1 MFRLVADPIN
11 FQQEYTSIKK
21 PEYGCVLFFL
31 GISRNAL
38 EDSSVK
44 ALEYFAYEE
53 MVIKKAN
60 EIELKIKGKYP
71 VGELLIVHRLGLVPV
86 MELSLLV
93 IIGSGHRLQM
103 FEALEESVDLIKRE
117 LPIWKKA
124 IYKNGETEWLNNHF

>member
-1 MFRLVADPIN
+1 MFKLTVDPID
-11 FQQEYTSIKK
+11 FKKKYDLVIK

-31 GISRNAL
+31 GVSRNAP
-38 EDSSVK
+38 EDSNVK

-60 EIELKIKGKYP
+60 EIEWKIKGKYP
-71 VGELLIVHRLGLVPV
+71 VGELVIVHRLGLVPV